1 MIGKK
6 LRAYEITEEIGSG
19 GMATVYR
26 AYQPSMDRHVAIKVI
41 RSSILHDPAL
51 RERFQREARLIARLE
66 HPHLLPVYDFD
77 GEHDPPYIVMRYL
90 EGGTL
95 KQVQQKGGVPRDELL
110 YILNQLAGALD
121 YAHRQGVV
129 HRDLKPSNVM
139 IDKEGNAF
147 LTDFGIARASGN
159 EKDLTGTGFMIGTP
173 GYMAPE
179 QARGDAQVDRAAD
192 IYSLGVMAF
201 EILTGRPPYE
211 HESGFEVIL
220 AHLNSPI
227 PKASD
232 LASDVPKSV
241 DPVIAKALAKEK
253 GDRHPTAA
261 AFVEELARALKIKP
275 SSAPAALQSMTQ
287 TISVDQLAALRAQRA
302 GGETPSASTPSDQQ
316 RQMTAVSVDVKELAE
331 MLYETGADAEKV
343 KTTTAGLWGG
353 FAEIAAKLGGV
364 IHSRADESGLVLWG
378 RDRAREDDTENAIRA
393 ALLMRDRTRA
403 AVKGALGA
411 AWEPTEEN
419 PLPFA
424 AGITTGPV
432 LLERETESGS
442 YTASGAPITLAG
454 RLKDAAS
461 AGGILVAHET
471 YTLVRGVFTFI
482 QRDPLRIRGRKEPL
496 DVYIVTQVKPRA
508 FRLRARGIEGVETR
522 MIGREIELR
531 LLQEALTLTL
541 EDGETQ
547 VVTVVGEAGVGKSRL
562 LYEFSNWMELQEQSV
577 WFFQARAT
585 QPSMLQPYSLT
596 RDLFSFR
603 FQILDSDPLSQVHEK
618 FVKGIEGFLG
628 AGSTRKAHFIG
639 QLVGFDF
646 SDKPE
651 VSAALQDGD
660 AFRRAAQG
668 FLGEFFTTASKKN
681 PVVIHIEDIHW
692 ADDRSLDLINNL
704 VRENTDLP
712 LFVLCMAR
720 PSLYERRPQW
730 GEGQRFHERIQLEPL
745 SQLSSRRLVRE
756 LLKHVPEVPTALRDL
771 VVDRADG
778 NPFYIEE
785 LIKALIDDRVILKG
799 EGAWSVDTSRLSTVR
814 VPATLT
820 GVLQARL
827 DTLPAPLHQMLQR
840 ASVVG
845 RIFWDAAAVRLSQ
858 ETAGLKSDDVQA
870 MLEDLRDREMILQ
883 REESGFAG
891 TVEYVFRH
899 AILRDVTYET
909 VVPRQRRA
917 LHRLVGDWL
926 LEVGGERSGEHTLLV
941 AEHYSRADEPAL
953 AGAQLMKAGQRAM
966 ILAALDEAGTVFQRA
981 REILAGPEHTA
992 QRLEVDIHRAE
1003 LERYRGSHERS
1014 VAILEPALAEARA
1027 IGHEVLQ
1034 ANLLG
1039 QLGRLAM
1046 WRGDLETSRGYLVEA
1061 LAIARKSGDKP
1072 TLLFILRQVG
1082 NVNHRTD
1089 VEGARHAFEESI
1101 QLARELGDL
1110 RSEATGLN
1118 SLGNLHGF
1126 EEDYAKALECYERA
1140 RGIYREM
1147 GDRASECMVLAN
1159 LSIVHIEV
1167 DDLESAEREAKT
1179 ALAVIRETGAVQFRI
1194 GSEISLA
1201 LNYVRAGRNA
1211 EAWTWARQAMATA
1224 LEFNEPLF
1232 YGAFLLG
1239 ILKLRKGDRATGLAW
1254 IGFGRANE
1262 QEFKKEMTRDFVRHR
1277 AEIYGDSPEAD
1288 VEAAM
1293 SVGERLTMK
1302 EIAEATER
1310 EEVGA

>member
-26 AYQPSMDRHVAIKVI
+26 AYQPSMDRHVAVKVI
-41 RSSILHDPAL
+41 RSSILHDPSL

-77 GEHDPPYIVMRYL
+77 SDHEPPYIVMRYL

-95 KQVQQKGGVPRDELL
+95 KQVQQRGGIPRDELL
-110 YILNQLAGALD
+110 YILQQLAGALD

-147 LTDFGIARASGN
+147 LTDFGIARASGA
-159 EKDLTGTGFMIGTP
+159 EKDLTGTGLMIGTP

-179 QARGDAQVDRAAD
+179 QARGDGQIDKAAD

-201 EILTGRPPYE
+201 EILTGRQPYE
-211 HESGFEVIL
+211 SESAFDVIL
-220 AHLNSPI
+220 AHMNSPI
-227 PKASD
+227 PRASEWQRD
-232 LASDVPKSV
+232 IPKSV
-241 DPVIAKALAKEK
+241 DAVLARALAKAK
-253 GDRHPTAA
+253 ADRHPTAT
-261 AFVEELARALKIKP
+261 AFVEELAKALKLKP

-287 TISVDQLAALRAQRA
+287 TISVDQLAARQANKDA
-302 GGETPSASTPSDQQ
+302 AETPSSSTPSDQQ
-316 RQMTAVSVDVKELAE
+316 RQMTAVSVDVKEFAE
-331 MLYETGADAEKV
+331 ILYESGADAERV
-343 KTTTAGLWGG
+343 RSTMESLWSG
-353 FAEIAAKLGGV
+353 FAKIAAESGGV
-364 IHSRADESGLVLWG
+364 IHSRTDETGLALWG
-378 RDRAREDDTENAIRA
+378 RDRAREDDSENAIRG
-393 ALLMRDRTRA
+393 ALLMRDR
-403 AVKGALGA
+403 ALTDARSVLGKS
-411 AWEPTEEN
+411 WEPSEEN
-419 PLPFA
+419 PLPFT

-432 LLERETESGS
+432 LLERESDSGT

-454 RLKDAAS
+454 RLKEAAP
-461 AGGILVAHET
+461 AGGVLVAHET
-471 YTLVRGVFTFI
+471 YTLVRGVFTVTAA
-482 QRDPLRIRGRKEPL
+482 DPVRVRGRKEPL
-496 DVYIVTQVKPRA
+496 EVYLVTQVKPRA
-508 FRLRARGIEGVETR
+508 FRLRARGIEGVETK

-562 LYEFSNWMELQEQSV
+562 LYEFSSWMDLQEQTV

-603 FQILDSDPLSQVHEK
+603 FRILDSDPLTQVHEK

-628 AGSTRKAHFIG
+628 EGSTRKAYLIG

-651 VSAALQDGD
+651 VESALQDAD
-660 AFRRAAQG
+660 SFRRTAQQ
-668 FLGEFFTTASKKN
+668 FLGEFFTSASKTN
-681 PVVIHIEDIHW
+681 PVVLHIEDIHW
-692 ADDRSLDLINNL
+692 ADDRSLDLINTL
-704 VRENTDLP
+704 VRENTELP
-712 LFVLCMAR
+712 LFVLCMSR

-756 LLKHVPEVPTALRDL
+756 LLKNVPEVPTALRDL

-799 EGAWSVDTSRLSTVR
+799 EEAWSVDTSRLSTVR

-827 DTLPAPLHQMLQR
+827 DTLPVPLHQLLQR

-858 ETAGLKSDDVQA
+858 EAAGVSPDDVHA
-870 MLEDLRDREMILQ
+870 MLEDLRGREMILQ

-891 TVEYVFRH
+891 TLEYVFRH

-909 VVPRQRRA
+909 VVPRQRRTF
-917 LHRLVGDWL
+917 HKLVGDWL
-926 LEVGGERSGEHTLLV
+926 LEVGGERAGEHTLLV
-941 AEHYSRADEPAL
+941 AEHYGRAEESAL
-953 AGAQLMKAGQRAM
+953 AAAQLKKAGENSYL
-966 ILAALDEAGTVFQRA
+966 LAAYEEAATLFQRA
-981 REILAGPEHTA
+981 REILSGPEHA
-992 QRLEVDIHRAE
+992 VQRLEIEILRGE
-1003 LERYRGSHERS
+1003 LEGRRS
-1014 VAILEPALAEARA
+1014 THAKAVEILKPALEEARS

-1039 QLGRLAM
+1039 QLGRIAY
-1046 WRGDLETSRGYLVEA
+1046 WQRQTEESGRYLNEA
-1061 LAIARKSGDKP
+1061 LAIARKSNDKP
-1072 TLLFILRQVG
+1072 TLIFILRQVG
-1082 NVNHRTD
+1082 NLTYRTD
-1089 VEGARHAFEESI
+1089 TEAARKLLQESI
-1101 QLARELGDL
+1101 QLARTTGDR

-1118 SLGNLHGF
+1118 SLGNLLGYLDEF
-1126 EEDYAKALECYERA
+1126 AGAIECYEPSRD
-1140 RGIYREM
+1140 IFREL
-1147 GDRASECMVLAN
+1147 GDRNSECMVLSN
-1159 LSIVHIEV
+1159 LSFLHTEL
-1167 DDLESAEREAKT
+1167 DDFQAGEREAKT
-1179 ALAVIRETGAVQFRI
+1179 ALTILREI
-1194 GSEISLA
+1194 GGLQMRAGCEISLA
-1201 LNYVRAGRNA
+1201 NICLRTGRNA
-1211 EAWTWARQAMATA
+1211 EALKYANLAATTGRE
-1224 LEFNEPLF
+1224 LDEPFF
-1232 YGAFLLG
+1232 YLGFMYGLLK
-1239 ILKLRKGDRATGLAW
+1239 IRSGDRAAGLAW
-1254 IGFGRANE
+1254 MGFARRHE
-1262 QEFKKEMTRDFVRHR
+1262 TEFNKEVLRDIRRHWD
-1277 AEIYGDSPEAD
+1277 EIRGDLTEEEA
-1288 VEAAM
+1288 EAAM
-1293 SVGERLTMK
+1293 KAGEDLK
-1302 EIAEATER
+1302 FEEITAQAAREAP
-1310 EEVGA
+1310 